1 MQKTKQKCELGRQR
15 KERKK
20 KKKKITYKNR
30 ERLSVFPL
38 RVLEMSHCAYTLSCP
53 DETTGGLRDKS
64 LVAYGSLK
72 RKYNGT

>member
-1 MQKTKQKCELGRQR
+1 MQKTKVRVRKAKKNEEEKNLIQKQR
-15 KERKK
+15 KAKRF
-20 KKKKITYKNR
+20 
-30 ERLSVFPL
+30 SPFVFWKCHI
-38 RVLEMSHCAYTLSCP
+38 VHTLSCP